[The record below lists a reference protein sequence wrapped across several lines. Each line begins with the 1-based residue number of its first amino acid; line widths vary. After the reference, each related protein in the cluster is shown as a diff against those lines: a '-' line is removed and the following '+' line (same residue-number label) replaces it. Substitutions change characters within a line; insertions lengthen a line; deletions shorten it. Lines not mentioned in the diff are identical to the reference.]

1 MASYSR
7 CLRDIGKGAVV
18 VVVEEL
24 AGQALVGFWMTVELL
39 FGGTAARLG
48 GSVPDDVIRD
58 EQVQPTIVVVIE
70 PAGRYRPHAP
80 KLGIDSGDACP
91 GGDVGEAAV
100 AEVAVEDVA
109 LDAGDEDIG
118 VAIVIVVENGDSA
131 ARQFDLVELARG
143 AVAEFESQAGL
154 GGHLL
159 KTNVR
164 RRRGWTR
171 DTAEQ

>member
-48 GSVPDDVIRD
+48 GSVPDDVIRA

-91 GGDVGEAAV
+91 GGDVGEAAGQ
-100 AEVAVEDVA
+100 ASPESIPS
-109 LDAGDEDIG
+109 L
-118 VAIVIVVENGDSA
+118 
-131 ARQFDLVELARG
+131 G
-143 AVAEFESQAGL
+143 ACGRYRPAGL
-154 GGHLL
+154 PG
-159 KTNVR
+159 R
-164 RRRGWTR
+164 
-171 DTAEQ
+171 